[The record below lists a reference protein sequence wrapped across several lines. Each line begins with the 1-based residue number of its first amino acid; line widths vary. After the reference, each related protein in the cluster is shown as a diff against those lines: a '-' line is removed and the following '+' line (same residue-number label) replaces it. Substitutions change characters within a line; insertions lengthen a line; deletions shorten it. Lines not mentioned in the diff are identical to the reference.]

1 MTQEITSEIYN
12 CSLLSSG
19 RVFYNKQTKQLG
31 NSLVEVYADNRLSIE
46 SLKWYLEMGYV
57 PGVKT
62 IFEDIEI
69 IRNCKEAFLKE
80 GKLFTDKRLYL
91 EDLIDSSI
99 HKGKNLEELSK
110 EGGELFNQVVDA
122 LYQKEKKQVILPL
135 TAGLDSRMIL
145 GGLLNSLPAS
155 EIITYTYGVP
165 GSPDFEISKNIA
177 KKFGI
182 KHYAFDTTKYILT
195 KERLLNFAKMS
206 DCSVPLF
213 DHWPIEWVEKL
224 CGEYNGC
231 IWSGVLGS
239 PLSGGNLPKSLG
251 EDEFNAFIYRTNRLP
266 SITSLSAALLKEKPY
281 LTLSNSILGELKE
294 ITHDT
299 LDIYFRHS
307 DLIAPTLLIPG
318 LSNIQPFG
326 HPDVISFFL
335 SLPINLRV
343 NRVLMKKIIVDHY
356 PKLAKFKSN
365 RTSGKSLL
373 TKVGARNIS
382 FLIKKK
388 IFKNKRYYSGGK
400 YLPLSW
406 YVKNNHEIK
415 DLVFLSL
422 HNLKS
427 RDLFDEFNFSSI
439 VDEFKRD
446 DFKKVNH
453 DRVIDALVSLELFLE
468 LINYDGK

>member
-1 MTQEITSEIYN
+1 MTQGSTSEIYN
-12 CSLLSSG
+12 CSLLSSE
-19 RVFYNKQTKQLG
+19 RVFYNKRTKQLG

-69 IRNCKEAFLKE
+69 IRNCKEAFIKE

-99 HKGKNLEELSK
+99 HRGKNLEELTE

-122 LYQKEKKQVILPL
+122 LYQKERKQVILPL

-165 GSPDFEISKNIA
+165 GSPDFEISKKIS

-206 DCSVPLF
+206 DCSMPLF
-213 DHWPIEWVEKL
+213 DHWPIEWVEEL
-224 CGEYNGC
+224 CGEYNGS

-281 LTLSNSILGELKE
+281 LTHSNSILGELKE

-307 DLIAPTLLIPG
+307 DLIAPTLLIPS

-326 HPDVISFFL
+326 HPDVIAFFL

-343 NRVLMKKIIVDHY
+343 NRVLMNEIIIKHY
-356 PKLAKFKSN
+356 PELAKFKSN
-365 RTSGKSLL
+365 RAGGKSLL
-373 TKVGARNIS
+373 VKKHSERIGSR
-382 FLIKKK
+382 IKRKF
-388 IFKNKRYYSGGK
+388 FKSKSYYSGGK

-406 YVKNNHEIK
+406 YVKNNSELK
-415 DLVFLSL
+415 DLVFSRLQ
-422 HNLKS
+422 NLES
-427 RDLFDEFNFSSI
+427 RGLFDGLKLNI
-439 VDEFKRD
+439 IIDEFKRD
-446 DFKKVNH
+446 NLKKVNH
-453 DRVIDALVSLELFLE
+453 DRIIDALVSLEIFLE
-468 LINYDGK
+468 LVDYKR